1 MGVLLL
7 FFFPK
12 NTRNIELKTIIS
24 WKQVGILMN
33 LKESKT
39 KEKIK
44 MSADEKELI
53 QLIEQ
58 IEQVNDK
65 LDKFLDGSYSI

>member
-1 MGVLLL
+1 
-7 FFFPK
+7 
-12 NTRNIELKTIIS
+12 
-24 WKQVGILMN
+24 MN